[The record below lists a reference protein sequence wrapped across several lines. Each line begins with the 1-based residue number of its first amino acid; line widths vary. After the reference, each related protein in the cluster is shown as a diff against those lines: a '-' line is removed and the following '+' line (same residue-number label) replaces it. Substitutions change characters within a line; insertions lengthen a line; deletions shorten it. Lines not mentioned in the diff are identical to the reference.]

1 MSILVLPVFRLVS
14 SDEVSCQPLY
24 IIIGVMVAQM
34 GVKAVVTAVEM
45 ARGWEGVYYR
55 ALEMTVAMALTKVGR
70 NGGGC

>member
-1 MSILVLPVFRLVS
+1 MM
-14 SDEVSCQPLY
+14 VSCQPLY

-45 ARGWEGVYYR
+45 ATGSEGVYYR
-55 ALEMTVAMALTKVGR
+55 ALEMTAAMALTKVGR